1 MTTDLRVSITAQ
13 ETASRVAERIGTKF
27 ASMGKKIGAAVAP
40 VTRLSRSFSNLGGII
55 AKIATPLAALAT
67 GAGLF
72 ILFQKATE
80 QSNALGREMA
90 RLNEIFNRVARVIG
104 DIVAPLISLLV
115 DELEKIVPAGI
126 AAGDVLNT
134 EFVRKMAKTAE
145 DALRWG
151 IEIVSEFASG
161 MIQGA
166 TGAMVVALNFIG
178 GVLESWL
185 KAFSPPRIAPN
196 IGVWGAGAMEAWLKG
211 FTEGDFSIL
220 EGIQG
225 PLQSAM
231 STLVSLGAMA
241 AEKAGKAFVRLSQDI
256 ANAIATGKGFG
267 AVLASLRQVG
277 GRFGDALAN
286 IARGQFDVAR
296 ATREVLEAERR
307 LADSRK
313 ATEEHKGTIR
323 GLRAEFKALRK
334 AGADPAI
341 LRAKREEIKAEQA
354 RLRQSRVAGKAAEGD
369 VKTAKERET
378 SAKRQ
383 LGLQQRLI
391 NQLIKMAQVQ
401 AQAAAAATAAA
412 AAGVPTGAGI
422 ALPEMPEFEGPT
434 AAFEEMKERIR
445 AKLKDLFTP
454 LIERWNNEMKPAIEG
469 LGEALRTFGDIAG
482 KVWEEKIKPLIDGMG
497 PDWIV
502 TLGKIAGGI
511 IAVWVALQLITGF
524 VAGVTAIGTAIG
536 GIWAIIKVVGGGIV
550 SVLGGPLT
558 AIIGI
563 LALVALAWKTDFLS
577 FRTHLEDL
585 ASITITLMQ
594 TLGTALGNKIL
605 GILSSIG
612 NAVTN
617 ALSWLNS
624 LVSNFVIVGRN
635 FVTGLINGIISGAG
649 QLASTLRNMAS
660 SALEGARR
668 ALGIG
673 SPSKEAEQQIGVPF
687 MQGIAAAFTKGT
699 PGLQSALGGMMGGL
713 TGPSMAGAGAGAGAS
728 GGMTIGQIGPFTL
741 TGGATREDALR
752 VADAIEWKLKQ
763 RGLRR
768 HFG

>member
-1 MTTDLRVSITAQ
+1 VTTDLRVSITAQ
-13 ETASRVAERIGTKF
+13 ETASRVAERIGIKF
-27 ASMGKKIGAAVAP
+27 AGMGKKIGAAVAP
-40 VTRLSRSFSNLGGII
+40 VTRLSRSFSKLGGII

-72 ILFQKATE
+72 LLFQKATE

-90 RLNEIFNRVARVIG
+90 RLNEIFNRVARVVG

-134 EFVRKMAKTAE
+134 EFVRKVAKTAE

-166 TGAMVVALNFIG
+166 TGAMVVALNFIS

-185 KAFSPPRIAPN
+185 KAFSPPRIAPS
-196 IGVWGAGAMEAWLKG
+196 IGIWGASAMEEWLKG

-231 STLVSLGAMA
+231 STLVSLGVVA

-256 ANAIATGKGFG
+256 AGAIATGKGFG
-267 AVLASLRQVG
+267 AVIANLRQVG

-286 IARGQFDVAR
+286 IAQGQFNVAR
-296 ATREVLEAERR
+296 ATREVEEAERR

-313 ATEEHKGTIR
+313 ATEQHKGTIQ

-334 AGADPAI
+334 AGADPAV
-341 LRAKREEIKAEQA
+341 LKAKREEIKAEQA
-354 RLRQSRVAGKAAEGD
+354 RLRQSRVAGKAAEAD

-378 SAKRQ
+378 NAKRQ

-401 AQAAAAATAAA
+401 AQATAAAAAAA

-422 ALPEMPEFEGPT
+422 PLPEMPELTGPT

-454 LIERWNNEMKPAIEG
+454 LIERWNNEMKPAIAG
-469 LGEALRTFGDIAG
+469 LGEAFETFGEIVG
-482 KVWEEKIKPLIDGMG
+482 KVWTEKIKPLADGMG

-502 TLGKIAGGI
+502 TLGKIAGAI
-511 IAVWVALQLITGF
+511 LVVWVALQLITTL
-524 VAGVTAIGTAIG
+524 VTGIAAIGTALS
-536 GIWAIIKVVGGGIV
+536 GIWTVISTIGGGIV
-550 SVLGGPLT
+550 AVLGGPLT
-558 AIIGI
+558 AIIAI
-563 LALVALAWKTDFLS
+563 LAAVALAWHTDFLG
-577 FRTHLEDL
+577 FKTRLQDL
-585 ASITITLMQ
+585 SASTTVL
-594 TLGTALGNKIL
+594 L
-605 GILSSIG
+605 
-612 NAVTN
+612 N
-617 ALSWLNS
+617 ALAAAIGRKFNEIVTGLGGMVQSALTWLNNM
-624 LVSNFVIVGRN
+624 VSRFVTIGRN
-635 FVTGLINGIISGAG
+635 FVTGLINGIVSGAS
-649 QLASTLRNMAS
+649 QLSQTLRDMAGN
-660 SALEGARR
+660 ALGAARR

-673 SPSKEAEQQIGVPF
+673 SPSKEAEEKIGVPF
-687 MQGIAAAFTKGT
+687 MQGIGAAFTRGG
-699 PGLQSALGGMMGGL
+699 PQLQKQLGGMMGNL
-713 TGPSMAGAGAGAGAS
+713 TGPSMAGAGAGVSG

-741 TGGATREDALR
+741 TGGATREDAMR
-752 VADAIEWKLKQ
+752 VADAIEWRLKQ